1 MVSDDELFIKE
12 FPDNM
17 PIMEVINK
25 FESME
30 ESIIKQKIRL
40 RYCDLLITLFS
51 KNYIEYD
58 LSSDLI
64 NHPYIISLCKNI
76 KQFDKKSYFYWS
88 FYYFLKQDYQK
99 CKENIHL
106 LLNSNNYSEQ
116 PFGEADLADLFLIPF
131 KNAFDGFWEFVADE
145 LRHIETELGIPEL
158 CKVVGKYYNA
168 STNNEILDLL
178 QKYIQLYP
186 NFNIPNELLGYTYYS
201 IAMWN
206 NSVAYLERLKT
217 PYFFYLD
224 EIYWMQAYSYGK
236 IKNYT
241 DEEKY
246 YRKCYEIYPSR
257 EFLLNN
263 LGYCLFR
270 QKKYS
275 EAKRIFEECISKNID
290 FPYSVNNYVRLLIA
304 TGRYVDA
311 KKFVKESTFRISK
324 SLKEKV
330 SKLPYT
336 NARLKKDTSLMVD
349 VQEKESGESVA
360 VNIGVKRQ
368 QFSNEKILEDE
379 LTAKIE
385 AEIPVFGQKLKIY
398 KRHGEYGRQ
407 YIIPIGRLDLLCEDS
422 EGNLYIIELK
432 KDSGYDDAYKQT
444 AAYLDWFEANNF
456 ANGKKV
462 YGIICLNSP
471 TKELIEKVH
480 NDKRMKLFE
489 YQISYIE
496 H

>member
-1 MVSDDELFIKE
+1 MMSDDELFIKE

-40 RYCDLLITLFS
+40 RYCDFLITLFS

-76 KQFDKKSYFYWS
+76 KQLDKKSYFYWS

-116 PFGEADLADLFLIPF
+116 PFGEADLSDLFLIPF

-178 QKYIQLYP
+178 QKYIQVYP

-201 IAMWN
+201 MAMWN

-270 QKKYS
+270 RKKYS
-275 EAKRIFEECISKNID
+275 EAKMIFEECISKNID